1 MARPYVDYVYPNICN
16 NDYFNVDFADITRI
30 TNTNKPLAVGRDVFL
45 NTYDTY
51 YKYEATVKRGNII
64 KPTDTVV
71 EVPLAFLASIMYNYI
86 RSINSSED
94 SI

>member
-51 YKYEATVKRGNII
+51 YKY
-64 KPTDTVV
+64 
-71 EVPLAFLASIMYNYI
+71 
-86 RSINSSED
+86 
-94 SI
+94 